1 MFGRQLLN
9 AECCTD
15 FEMYRVCYFIIS
27 KSLSLSGGDVLDIKY
42 VSFSTINFV

>member
-15 FEMYRVCYFIIS
+15 FEKYHLCYFIIS
-27 KSLSLSGGDVLDIKY
+27 KSLRLSGRDILDIKN